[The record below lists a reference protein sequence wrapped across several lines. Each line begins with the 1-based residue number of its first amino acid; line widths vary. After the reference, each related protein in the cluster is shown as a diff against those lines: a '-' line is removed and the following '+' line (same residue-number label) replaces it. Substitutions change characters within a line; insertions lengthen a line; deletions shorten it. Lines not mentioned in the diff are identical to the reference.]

1 MAETKTKIFP
11 PSISSS
17 LARRDYHWIEI
28 TPEEFAE
35 MLVEKL
41 KSVKA
46 KAWMLDVYCSN
57 DAVFRNLH
65 VKWISGHLAI
75 HFNREGGT
83 IINVIDHS

>member
-28 TPEEFAE
+28 TPDEFAG
-35 MLVEKL
+35 MLAEKL

-46 KAWMLDVYCSN
+46 KAWVLDVYCSN
-57 DAVFRNLH
+57 NQVFRNLH

-75 HFNREGGT
+75 QFNREGGT
-83 IINVIDHS
+83 IINVLEHS

>member
-35 MLVEKL
+35 RLAKKL
-41 KSVKA
+41 RKMGA

-57 DAVFRNLH
+57 DQVFRNLE

-75 HFNREGGT
+75 HFNREEGT
-83 IINVIDHS
+83 IINVTDHS

>member
-17 LARRDYHWIEI
+17 LARRDYRWIEI

-35 MLVEKL
+35 MLAKKL
-41 KSVKA
+41 KEVKA
-46 KAWMLDVYCSN
+46 KAWMLDVYCFN
-57 DAVFRNLH
+57 NQVHRNLE

-75 HFNREGGT
+75 QFNREEGT